1 MGTSLTDCLI
11 LGLWPILKVEGMAWG
26 QTFSQPAACQVVDLG
41 VQGQRVQAGG
51 MGAGTTSFSPSPQL
65 SSSDYPRMLQ
75 TEEDDLEFSILWPP
89 ASESPPPERI
99 KEGFAG

>member
-11 LGLWPILKVEGMAWG
+11 LGLWPILKDGGMAWG

-41 VQGQRVQAGG
+41 MQGQRVQAGG
-51 MGAGTTSFSPSPQL
+51 MEAGTTSFSPSPQL
-65 SSSDYPRMLQ
+65 SSDYPRMLQ